1 MHITRAGQRPY
12 RDAGVAGI
20 ERGRIWGDGHAVAA
34 EFCRMRA
41 GAIYSRHPH
50 LSWEQMF
57 VVEGRI
63 DVDGTVLEAGDYAF
77 TEPGEWHEVKA
88 LADCVVLLSFGQRV
102 TVPDSPR

>member
-1 MHITRAGQRPY
+1 
-12 RDAGVAGI
+12 
-20 ERGRIWGDGHAVAA
+20 
-34 EFCRMRA
+34 MRA

-77 TEPGEWHEVKA
+77 TEPGEWHEVRA
-88 LADCVVLLSFGQRV
+88 LADCVMLLSFGQRV
-102 TVPDSPR
+102 TVPESSR